1 MPVSK
6 KQNKSTVKSEK
17 KVKAQKSKKIKPGHR
32 LLGMISERD
41 VHVSSWRIFRIMGE
55 FVAGYEF
62 LRHYKL
68 AASVFGSAR
77 CQPSSKTYKE
87 ARKLGRMLA
96 EAGFAVITGGGPG
109 VMEAAN
115 RGAYEAGGKSVGIN
129 IQLPLEQRIN
139 PYVKESIAF
148 NYFFVRKLMLSY
160 ASEVYIFFPGGFG
173 TLDEFFEMITLI
185 QTKKSHPVPVVLV
198 DKKYWQPL
206 LKWIDKVVYGKYK
219 AIDKKDMDIYYLVD
233 DAEEAFTLIKSMLT
247 NGNGKSKKK

>member
-1 MPVSK
+1 MPK
-6 KQNKSTVKSEK
+6 KTKGTTK
-17 KVKAQKSKKIKPGHR
+17 KTKKIIPGHR
-32 LLGMISERD
+32 LSGVIEERD

-68 AASVFGSAR
+68 AASIFGTAR
-77 CQPSSKTYKE
+77 CQPSSSTYKE
-87 ARKLGRMLA
+87 ARKLGKMLA

-115 RGAYEAGGKSVGIN
+115 RGAYEVGGKSVGIN
-129 IQLPLEQRIN
+129 IQLPFEQRIN

-185 QTKKSHPVPVVLV
+185 QTRKSHPVPVILV
-198 DKKYWQPL
+198 DKEYWQPL
-206 LKWIDKVVYGKYK
+206 LEWIDKMVYQKHK
-219 AIDKKDMDIYYLVD
+219 AISSEDRRIYTLVA
-233 DAEEAFTLIKSMLT
+233 DAEEAFAVIKQMMA
-247 NGNGKSKKK
+247 NGNKNKKK